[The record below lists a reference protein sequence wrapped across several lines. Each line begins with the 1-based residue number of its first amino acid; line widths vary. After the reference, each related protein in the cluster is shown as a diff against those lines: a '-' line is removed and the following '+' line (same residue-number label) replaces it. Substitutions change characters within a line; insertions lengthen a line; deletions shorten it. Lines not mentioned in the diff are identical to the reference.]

1 MEAWRL
7 RDTED
12 KSSLF
17 HIDSATTPFK
27 LMNILIWN
35 CRGAMKPQFRKT
47 VMDLVGW
54 HRPLIMVITKT
65 RMSGARADEI
75 IETLPF
81 DGAVV
86 ADTIRFV
93 GGIWLLLRLD
103 LVQVD
108 VLASTEQ
115 EIHALILVRS
125 LNFTWILSEIYASS
139 RFAERCLL
147 WDNLKMLASLHN
159 LPWSLMGDFNEVLF
173 EDEKLGGNTICQR
186 RVRAIQECMDAC
198 QMLDLGFLGP
208 KFTWSNKRGI
218 DYLMQCRLDRFW
230 ANPKWKA
237 HFAEANVT
245 HLARANSDHCPL
257 LLNLNQSLGERL
269 LDPFASNLFGL
280 AIMSSL

>member
-1 MEAWRL
+1 MESKGEMMEVWTL

-47 VMDLVGW
+47 AMDLVGW
-54 HRPLIMVITKT
+54 HSPLIMVITET

-75 IETLPF
+75 IGTLPF

-86 ADTIRFV
+86 ADMIRFA
-93 GGIWLLLRLD
+93 GGIWLLLRSD

-115 EIHALILVRS
+115 EIHALIRVRS
-125 LNFTWILSEIYASS
+125 LNFIWILSEIYASS

-198 QMLDLGFLGP
+198 
-208 KFTWSNKRGI
+208 
-218 DYLMQCRLDRFW
+218 
-230 ANPKWKA
+230 
-237 HFAEANVT
+237 
-245 HLARANSDHCPL
+245 
-257 LLNLNQSLGERL
+257 
-269 LDPFASNLFGL
+269 
-280 AIMSSL
+280 